1 VGNLD
6 PTLVSLWIHVP
17 LVTAWIGLAMLDLL
31 AVCAP
36 GLTSEQR
43 GRILTWSRPFT
54 IGAIIVI
61 MFTGVWQTVFNPVR
75 EVTSYAELSNLR
87 STTTYGH
94 ALFWKHGFVM
104 VTFAL
109 TVIARFWLAPRLLEV
124 GTTGGGS
131 RQQAGAERTL
141 FWVTSL
147 NMAACVGALVLAT
160 RMIWTLH

>member
-1 VGNLD
+1 VSLD

-31 AVCAP
+31 VVCAP
-36 GLTSEQR
+36 GLMTEQR
-43 GRILTWSRPFT
+43 ARILTWSRPFT

-61 MFTGVWQTVFNPVR
+61 MFTGVWQTIFNPIR

-87 STTTYGH
+87 NTTMYGH

-104 VTFAL
+104 ATFAL
-109 TVIARFWLAPRLLEV
+109 TILARFWLAPRLLASEAA
-124 GTTGGGS
+124 GS
-131 RQQAGAERTL
+131 EGSERTL

-147 NMAACVGALVLAT
+147 NVAACVGALVLAT